1 MQASPGTRLGRYEIR
16 GPIGKG
22 GMGEVYLAHDNQLD
36 RNVALKILPPALA
49 SQSDRMQRFIQE
61 ARTASALNHPN
72 ILTIHEI
79 GQSDSTH
86 FIATEFVDGVT
97 LRNLLKDTL
106 LSLRDAFD
114 IFVQLCSA
122 LAVAHSAA
130 VVHRDIKPENVML
143 RTDGYVKVLDFG
155 LAKLIETRG
164 FKGGSDPHAPTEPQ
178 ISTEP
183 GVVMGTV
190 NYMSPEQARGLDVD
204 ERTDIW
210 ACGVVLYEMLTGRIP
225 FSGATSTDVVA
236 CILERE
242 PPPLKRYAPNTPDE
256 LGRIVSKALAK
267 DREERYQTIKDLLI
281 DVRRLKRQLEADAE
295 RQRLQSPGSDLEL
308 EEDERI
314 DGLGQ
319 TPSSRSTAEYL
330 TASLK
335 RHKRGAVYSAIVLII
350 AVGAIGYCSRRES
363 TTIDSLAVLPFVTVG
378 TDADMEFMAT
388 GLTENIV
395 NTLAGLP
402 NLRVVPQSMVAQYKA
417 QGLDSVKVGGDLGVR
432 AVLTGQVSRRGD
444 ILLVKIDLVDVVR
457 KRQLMVKG
465 YNRTASD
472 VLGGAAISA
481 MQEDISKQVTDEL
494 KLKLAAEY

>member
-1 MQASPGTRLGRYEIR
+1 
-16 GPIGKG
+16 
-22 GMGEVYLAHDNQLD
+22 MGEVYLARDNELD

-49 SQSDRMQRFIQE
+49 SHSDRMQRFIQE

-79 GQSDSTH
+79 GQADSTH

-97 LRNLLKDTL
+97 LRSLLKDTR

-130 VVHRDIKPENVML
+130 VVHRDIKPENIML

-155 LAKLIETRG
+155 LAKLVQTRG
-164 FKGGSDPHAPTEPQ
+164 FRGGSDPNAPTEPQ

-183 GVVMGTV
+183 GIVMGTV

-242 PPPLKRYAPNTPDE
+242 PPPLIRYAPNTSDE

-281 DVRRLKRQLEADAE
+281 DIRRLKRQLEADAE
-295 RQRLQSPGSDLEL
+295 RQRVLAPGSDFNVQKA
-308 EEDERI
+308 DERI
-314 DGLGQ
+314 NPLGE
-319 TPSSRSTAEYL
+319 TLSSRSTAEYL
-330 TASLK
+330 TTRLK
-335 RHKRGAVYSAIVLII
+335 RHKRGAMYSAIVLMI
-350 AVGAIGYCSRRES
+350 AVGAVGYCSRPES
-363 TTIDSLAVLPFVTVG
+363 TAIDSLAVLPFVSVG
-378 TDADMEFMAT
+378 TDADLELMAA

-402 NLRVVPQSMVAQYKA
+402 NLRVVPQSMVAQYKS
-417 QGLDSVKVGGDLGVR
+417 QGLDSVKVGGDLGAR
-432 AVLTGQVSRRGD
+432 AVLTGQISRRGD
-444 ILLVKIDLVDVVR
+444 ILLVKIDLVDVVQ

-494 KLKLAAEY
+494 KPKLAGEDGKF